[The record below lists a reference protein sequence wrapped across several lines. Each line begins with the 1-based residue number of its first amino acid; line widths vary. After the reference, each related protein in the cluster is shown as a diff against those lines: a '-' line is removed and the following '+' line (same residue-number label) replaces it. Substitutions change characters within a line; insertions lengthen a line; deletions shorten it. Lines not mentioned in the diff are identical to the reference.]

1 MIDAIAVEILE
12 RDDVVDIVAD
22 NGFVQRNDAI
32 SLMKD
37 FVPDIVRDESYVDRE
52 AVEEMLQE
60 FGIYEAWDY
69 VADAVWEASREAVHD
84 VDFSEYVDVDES
96 ILDML
101 RSYIRIK
108 GDDGRTN
115 ASLCS
120 LGKAVEEAI
129 ELTIKRYVGETD
141 SDSVHT
147 RQVAQRDLYER
158 LVVRMN
164 ELEQQVQVLAEALAT
179 AGERGAMLIT
189 PQGETGGNNV

>member
-12 RDDVVDIVAD
+12 YDDVVA
-22 NGFVQRNDAI
+22 
-32 SLMKD
+32 
-37 FVPDIVRDESYVDRE
+37 IVRDESDGVDRE
-52 AVEEMLQE
+52 TVEEMLQE
-60 FGIYEAWDY
+60 FGNYEAWDY
-69 VADAVWEASREAVHD
+69 VADNVWEASREAIND
-84 VDFSEYVDVDES
+84 IDFSEYVDVDES

-129 ELTIKRYVGETD
+129 ELTIKQYLNEGDTLRD
-141 SDSVHT
+141 IRS
-147 RQVAQRDLYER
+147 VAQRDLYER

>member
-12 RDDVVDIVAD
+12 QDDVVTIVCD
-22 NGFVQRNDAI
+22 NGFVQRDETI
-32 SLMKD
+32 SLINEY
-37 FVPDIVRDESYVDRE
+37 VPEMVRDESVDRE
-52 AVEEMLQE
+52 TVEEMLRE
-60 FGIYEAWDY
+60 FGNYEAWDY
-69 VADAVWEASREAVHD
+69 VADAVWEASREAIHD
-84 VDFSEYVDVDES
+84 IDFSEHVDVDES

-101 RSYIRIK
+101 RSYVRIK
-108 GDDGRTN
+108 GDTQGLGE
-115 ASLCS
+115 LCS

-129 ELTIKRYVGETD
+129 ELTIKQYSSAGDTLVN
-141 SDSVHT
+141 
-147 RQVAQRDLYER
+147 VAQRDLYER